1 MNLLNES
8 QSTLEEFK
16 GELTL
21 DQERDL
27 KEESDKLKDRFES
40 CFKQVDGRLKLLGK
54 LDLYEFNRE
63 EEDSF
68 ARWFSNAGFCPIIDP
83 LHSAPSPSSS
93 PQFSPL
99 SPTFSSPLLP
109 SSGNASEELSKL
121 EGDLSSFSGWAS
133 GVEAEVE
140 AIEKKRSC
148 GPLSGAE
155 ALLDQQ
161 KVTDQ
166 SQVYMVQSWCAKTP
180 RPAKAN

>member
-63 EEDSF
+63 EDSF

-83 LHSAPSPSSS
+83 LH
-93 PQFSPL
+93 
-99 SPTFSSPLLP
+99 PLLVFLLFLP
-109 SSGNASEELSKL
+109 LGVNVSLGGAAMNPASVAANNANN
-121 EGDLSSFSGWAS
+121 
-133 GVEAEVE
+133 
-140 AIEKKRSC
+140 
-148 GPLSGAE
+148 
-155 ALLDQQ
+155 ALNAQN
-161 KVTDQ
+161 
-166 SQVYMVQSWCAKTP
+166 AK
-180 RPAKAN
+180 